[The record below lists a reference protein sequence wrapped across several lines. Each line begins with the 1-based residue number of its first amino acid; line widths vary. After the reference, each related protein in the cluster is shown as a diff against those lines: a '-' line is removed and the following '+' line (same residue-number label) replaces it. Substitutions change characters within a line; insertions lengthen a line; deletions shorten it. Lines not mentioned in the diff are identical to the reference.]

1 MLPVKRI
8 TIGELWQLLTVD
20 KKPQEYGPTS
30 SNGHPITHGH
40 MNGHGKKMNGKIKGA
55 NGYWWSK

>member
-8 TIGELWQLLTVD
+8 TIGELWQLLTEQRPVEHGQVNGQ
-20 KKPQEYGPTS
+20 PIT
-30 SNGHPITHGH
+30 NGHIG
-40 MNGHGKKMNGKIKGA
+40 GGKKMNGRLKAA

>member
-8 TIGELWQLLTVD
+8 TIGELWQLLTAD
-20 KKPQEYGPTS
+20 KKPQEYGHT
-30 SNGHPITHGH
+30 NGHPIT
-40 MNGHGKKMNGKIKGA
+40 NGYLSGSGKKLNGKVKGA